1 MPPASAPPATARG
14 GAQTSRGDKSARAPS
29 TGAKDRPA
37 GKAEGAEKPKGD
49 AKGEGIAATVEFD
62 QGEPNAFLLL
72 DVETPAPGKGSLFAR
87 FVNAKG
93 ERFHTVQLSLD
104 SLRRTR

>member
-1 MPPASAPPATARG
+1 VIAELDVREQVQKG
-14 GAQTSRGDKSARAPS
+14 QEQRDEVQQGDA
-29 TGAKDRPA
+29 
-37 GKAEGAEKPKGD
+37 KGD